1 MEVAMSTLSPGLP
14 GTPLL
19 HTLARYWWLFLLR
32 GIAAII
38 FGVLAF
44 MWPGITLFTLVL
56 FWGVFAVVDGVLALA
71 NAFMG
76 GGMGSRW
83 WLVLVG
89 LIGIAAGVVAFE
101 QPLLTAV
108 VLLYFV
114 AGWAIAL
121 GVFQIIGA
129 IQLRKQ
135 IDNEWTLILSGIV
148 SVLFGIL
155 LIAAP
160 GAGLIGLVWVIA
172 AYAIVFGVLLIGF
185 AFRLK
190 KQQDA

>member
-1 MEVAMSTLSPGLP
+1 MSVMSPGLP

-19 HTLARYWWLFLLR
+19 HALARYWWLFLLR

-38 FGVLAF
+38 FGILAF
-44 MWPGITLFTLVL
+44 LWPGITLVTLVL
-56 FWGVFAVVDGVLALA
+56 FWGAFALVDGVLSLA
-71 NAFMG
+71 HAFMG

-83 WLVLVG
+83 WLALVG
-89 LIGIAAGVVAFE
+89 LAGIAAGIVAFMA
-101 QPLLTAV
+101 PGLTAV
-108 VLLYFV
+108 VLLLFF

-121 GVFQIIGA
+121 GVFQIVGA

-135 IDNEWTLILSGIV
+135 IDNEWTLILSGVV

-155 LIAAP
+155 LIAMPA
-160 GAGLIGLVWVIA
+160 AGLVGFIWVIA

-190 KQQDA
+190 KHQDA

>member
-1 MEVAMSTLSPGLP
+1 MSTLSPGLP

-19 HTLARYWWLFLLR
+19 HSLARYWWLFLVR
-32 GIAAII
+32 GIVAII

-44 MWPGITLFTLVL
+44 MWPGITLLTLVWI
-56 FWGVFAVVDGVLALA
+56 WGAFAVVDGVIAIVQA
-71 NAFMG
+71 IMG

-89 LIGIAAGVVAFE
+89 LAGIAAGVVAFE
-101 QPLLTAV
+101 APLLTAV
-108 VLLYFV
+108 VLLFFF
-114 AGWAIAL
+114 AGWAIAI
-121 GVFQIIGA
+121 GVFQIVGA

-155 LIAAP
+155 LIAVP
-160 GAGLIGLVWVIA
+160 GAGLIGFIWVIA

-190 KQQDA
+190 KHQDA

>member
-1 MEVAMSTLSPGLP
+1 MSTLSSGLP
-14 GTPLL
+14 GAPLL
-19 HTLARYWWLFLLR
+19 QSLARYWWLFLLR
-32 GIAAII
+32 GIAAIV

-44 MWPGITLFTLVL
+44 MWPGITLFTLVWL
-56 FWGVFAVVDGVLALA
+56 WGAFALIDGVLALVH
-71 NAFMG
+71 AFMG
-76 GGMGSRW
+76 GGVGSRW

-89 LIGIAAGVVAFE
+89 LAGIAAGVVAFE

-108 VLLYFV
+108 VLLFFF

-135 IDNEWTLILSGIV
+135 IDNEWTLILSGVV

-155 LIAAP
+155 LIATP
-160 GAGLIGLVWVIA
+160 GAGLIGFVWVIA
-172 AYAIVFGVLLIGF
+172 AYAVVFGVLLIGF

-190 KQQDA
+190 KQQAA

>member
-1 MEVAMSTLSPGLP
+1 MSTLSPGLP

-19 HTLARYWWLFLLR
+19 HGLARYWWLFLLR
-32 GIAAII
+32 GIVAII

-44 MWPGITLFTLVL
+44 MWPGITLFTLIWL
-56 FWGVFAVVDGVLALA
+56 WGAFAVIDGVLALI

-76 GGMGSRW
+76 GGTTSRW
-83 WLVLVG
+83 WLVLIGVV
-89 LIGIAAGVVAFE
+89 GIAAGIVAFE

-108 VLLYFV
+108 VLLYFF

-135 IDNEWTLILSGIV
+135 IDNEWTLILSGVV

-155 LIAAP
+155 LIATP
-160 GAGLIGLVWVIA
+160 GAGLIGFIWVIA

-190 KQQDA
+190 KHQNA

>member
-1 MEVAMSTLSPGLP
+1 MSAVSSEVPDR
-14 GTPLL
+14 PLL
-19 HTLARYWWLFLLR
+19 HALAQYWWLFLLR

-44 MWPGITLFTLVL
+44 IWPGITLVTLVL
-56 FWGVFAVVDGVLALA
+56 FWGAFALVDGVLALA
-71 NAFMG
+71 NAITG
-76 GGMGSRW
+76 GGMASRW
-83 WLVLVG
+83 WLALVG
-89 LIGIAAGVVAFE
+89 LSGIAAGVVTFMA
-101 QPLLTAV
+101 PGLTAV
-108 VLLYFV
+108 VLLWFF

-121 GVFQIIGA
+121 GVFQIVGA

-135 IDNEWTLILSGIV
+135 IDNEWTLILSGVV

-155 LIAAP
+155 LIAVP
-160 GAGLIGLVWVIA
+160 GPSLIGFIWVIA

-190 KQQDA
+190 KHQHG